1 MGDGIN
7 IKGQSKINAN
17 QIVIGTNA
25 KAIMRGKVDIVE
37 KSVDITEQI
46 DELNE
51 MIIKYESHFEDTL
64 ELLEALSNIKTEL
77 KKETPNEEIIS
88 TRINKLASSVSS
100 VTSMAKAVGALKAA
114 ILTLI

>member
-1 MGDGIN
+1 MSNGIN

-25 KAIMRGKVDIVE
+25 KAIMNGNVDIIE

-51 MIIKYESHFEDTL
+51 MIIKYKNHFVDTL
-64 ELLEALSNIKTEL
+64 ELLETLSNIKTEL
-77 KKETPNEEIIS
+77 KKETPNEETIS
-88 TRINKLASSVSS
+88 TRIDELASSVSS
-100 VTSMAKAVGALKAA
+100 VTSVAKAVGALKAA
-114 ILTLI
+114 ILALI